1 MLCGSGFN
9 GRFFKTQPS
18 HIRVKFADISLSN
31 GSTIPPL
38 LVGPSDNLVVNI
50 GEVPDKGDIVST
62 ISKITINGIEDD
74 CGASMANMTEVIDRY
89 PTDIHPHLFPIK
101 RDEIFIAILIR
112 RMTLSLPRRG
122 KVLANSG
129 PFIFPVTAARRGA

>member
-31 GSTIPPL
+31 GSTIHSL

-101 RDEIFIAILIR
+101 RDEIFFFASQSIVDTNRHKSILKRNNGI
-112 RMTLSLPRRG
+112 MEWWNDDVMKT
-122 KVLANSG
+122 
-129 PFIFPVTAARRGA
+129 